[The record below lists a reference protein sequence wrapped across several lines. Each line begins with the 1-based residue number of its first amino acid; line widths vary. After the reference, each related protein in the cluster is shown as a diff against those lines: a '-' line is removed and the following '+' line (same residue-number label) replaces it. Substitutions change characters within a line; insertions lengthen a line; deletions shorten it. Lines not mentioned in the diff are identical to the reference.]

1 MVNSLVSIILTVI
14 IFGVL
19 IGIHELGHYI
29 AARIFG
35 VGIIEFSIG
44 MGPKI
49 YTKQGKNNDFS
60 IRALPIG
67 GFVNM
72 VGEYSEELEDRHKNK
87 RPIDTFKAWQRL
99 IIGVAGPL
107 MNIVFAF
114 VIMVIYVVSSPNLA
128 STVVADK
135 YETDAYQNVSF
146 AYGLQPGDE
155 IVKVGNRNIHV
166 YYDLSYEISAH
177 GNEPIDLEVI
187 RDGERIK
194 LEGVRFPVQEQSG
207 SEFGCVDF
215 KIYLKQKNFVNVL
228 NDAFYQP
235 ISIVYVTVDSLIDT
249 FTGRYDIGESVG
261 GPIAI
266 GGAVGDTIAGSD
278 NFAETLSSL
287 AVLTVFISVS
297 LGVCNLLP
305 IPVLDGGMILFCI
318 IEMILRRP
326 IKKEVQNVIT
336 NIFAILLIGLM
347 IIVCIK
353 DVIGLF

>member
-1 MVNSLVSIILTVI
+1 MLNSLISILLTVL
-14 IFGVL
+14 IFGIL

-35 VGIIEFSIG
+35 VGIVEFSIG

-49 YTKQGKNNDFS
+49 YSKQGKHNDFS
-60 IRALPIG
+60 VRALPIG

-72 VGEYSEELEDRHKNK
+72 VGEYSGELEERHRSKK
-87 RPIDTFKAWQRL
+87 PLDTFKAWKRL

-107 MNIVFAF
+107 MNIIFAF
-114 VIMVIYVVSSPNLA
+114 IIMIVYVIGSPNLP

-135 YETDAYQNVSF
+135 YETDEIQNVSF
-146 AYGLQPGDE
+146 TYGLQPGDE
-155 IVKVGNRNIHV
+155 IVKVGDRNIHV

-177 GNEPIDLEVI
+177 GNKPVDIVVI
-187 RDGERIK
+187 RDGERVT
-194 LEGVRFPVQEQSG
+194 LEGVRFPVQQQQG
-207 SEFGCVDF
+207 SEFGFVDF
-215 KIYLKQKNFVNVL
+215 KIYLKEKNFVNVL

-278 NFAETLSSL
+278 GFAETVSSL

-336 NIFAILLIGLM
+336 NIFAIILIMLM
-347 IIVCIK
+347 VAVCIK